1 MIVIKI
7 FSDNAENF
15 SGRTVANEWEKVIK
29 QLKLYFR
36 DIEGVKKR
44 IVDGEVIVLPFFTL
58 QKDRRIKGKKVKNER
73 RLIRKEKQLSGTAGG

>member
-58 QKDRRIKGKKVKNER
+58 QKDRRIKEKKAKNER